1 MANWERRKKLPIGI
15 ENFEKLHTEDFYYVD
30 KTGMIEELLNCW
42 GEVNLFTRPR
52 RFGKSLN
59 MSMLKCFFQYSGDKT
74 VFEGLKITE
83 NKELCE
89 KYMGK
94 FPVISIT
101 LKGVNSRNFEGAR
114 AMLRSTI
121 GREALNF
128 YFLSESDRLTEGER
142 LQYAQLAEV
151 DTSNQ
156 RGFSMSDEVLED
168 SLLILSKL
176 LYKHYGQKVI
186 LLIDEYDVPLDKAQ
200 QAGYYDEM
208 INLIRNLFGQ
218 ALKTNDGLYFA
229 VMTGCL
235 RIAKES
241 IFTGLN
247 NLKVFS
253 VSNTQMD
260 EYFGFTDNEV
270 KEMLKFYGLEDK
282 YASVKE
288 WYDGYCFGDSDIYCP
303 WDVINYVD
311 LLNSDS
317 DASHK
322 AYWLNTS
329 GNDLIRKFLQAAG
342 TGTRREIERLI
353 EGDSIQKRINEEL
366 TYRDL
371 YNHTDNLWSVLFTTG
386 YLTQHGKTEEDVY
399 QLVIP
404 NLEIRKIF
412 IQQVQEWFQEEARKD
427 TPRLDRFCEAFATG
441 DAQGIEEQFNAY
453 LKKTIS
459 IRDTGVRKKKKE
471 NFYHGILLGLLSH
484 REDWDV
490 SSNMESGDG
499 YSDILVEIEDRNIGF
514 VIEVK
519 YSDSGNLEAG
529 CQDALKQIEETGY
542 ETRLEEDG
550 METIYRYGI
559 ACYKKKCR
567 VCLG

>member
-1 MANWERRKKLPIGI
+1 MGNWKRRKKLPIGI

-229 VMTGCL
+229 VLTGCL

-247 NLKVFS
+247 NFNVMSITDNFC
-253 VSNTQMD
+253 D
-260 EYFGFTDNEV
+260 EHFGFSDKEV
-270 KEMLKFYGLEDK
+270 KDMLEYYGFGEK
-282 YASVKE
+282 YDLVKE
-288 WYDGYCFGDSDIYCP
+288 WYDGYRFGDTDIYCP
-303 WDVINYVD
+303 WDVINYVKI
-311 LLNSDS
+311 LCSDS
-317 DASHK
+317 NAYPK
-322 AYWLNTS
+322 AFWLNTS
-329 GNDLIRKFLQAAG
+329 GNDIIRKFIQVAG
-342 TGTRREIERLI
+342 PGTRREIERLI
-353 EGDSIQKRINEEL
+353 DGDTIQKKMNQEL

-427 TPRLDRFCEAFATG
+427 APKLDRFCEAFATG

-453 LKKTIS
+453 LRKTIS

-519 YSDSGNLEAG
+519 YPDSGNLEAG

-542 ETRLEEDG
+542 ETRLKEDG
-550 METIYRYGI
+550 IETIYRYGI

>member
-317 DASHK
+317 DASPK

-329 GNDLIRKFLQAAG
+329 GNDIIRKFLQAAG